1 MAPKLSKEVVVKA
14 VTQFLAEYSRT
25 DHEHFMFSYNISIRN
40 EMPEAV
46 QLLSRHWYIFDSNNS
61 IKEVK
66 GEGVVGQQPIIKPN
80 EEHTYQSYC
89 ELSSDIGFMWGNYL
103 MRNLASQK
111 LFEVKIP
118 QFELI
123 TPSRLN

>member
-14 VTQFLAEYSRT
+14 VTHFLPEYSRT

-66 GEGVVGQQPIIKPN
+66 GEGVVGQQPIIEPN
-80 EEHTYQSYC
+80 REHTYQSYC
-89 ELSSDIGFMWGNYL
+89 ELSSDIGLMWGNYL
-103 MRNLASQK
+103 MKNLATNK

>member
-14 VTQFLAEYSRT
+14 VTHFLPEYSRT
-25 DHEHFMFSYNISIRN
+25 GHEHFMFSYNISIRN

-66 GEGVVGQQPIIKPN
+66 GEGVVGQQPIIEPN
-80 EEHTYQSYC
+80 REHTYQSYC
-89 ELSSDIGFMWGNYL
+89 ELSSDIGLMWGNYL
-103 MRNLASQK
+103 MKNLATNK

-118 QFELI
+118 RFELI

>member
-1 MAPKLSKEVVVKA
+1 MAPKLSRQVVVKA
-14 VTQFLAEYSRT
+14 VTKFLAEYSRT
-25 DHEHFMFSYNISIRN
+25 DENHFMFSYNIYIRN
-40 EMPEAV
+40 ETADPV

-66 GEGVVGQQPIIKPN
+66 GEGVVGQQPIIQPQ
-80 EEHTYQSYC
+80 EEHSYQSFC
-89 ELSSDIGFMWGNYL
+89 ELSSDIGLMWGNYL
-103 MRNLASQK
+103 MKNLATDK

-118 QFELI
+118 EFQLI